1 MEGKRCFKKTNDVHE
16 RAKGSHERAKD
27 SHERAKG
34 GLEKTNGLWKE
45 DRDKRDN
52 SLIVRL

>member
-16 RAKGSHERAKD
+16 RAKDGHERAKD

>member
-1 MEGKRCFKKTNDVHE
+1 MEGKRCFKKTNDV
-16 RAKGSHERAKD
+16 HERAKD